1 MSNPTK
7 KMSLVQA
14 TMLVSGNMIGTGIF
28 LLPVSLASIGGI
40 AVFGWLIAAA
50 GAAALGLAFAKLGEL
65 DPQEGGPYAY
75 ARDFLGPYV
84 GFQTNYVY
92 WFANW
97 IGNVA
102 IALAAVGY
110 LAEFIP
116 RINSPYASV
125 AAAAV
130 VIWVLTF
137 ANIRGPR
144 VIGAL
149 ETWTVGLAMI
159 PILAIAFL
167 GWFWFNPTT
176 FMNGWNVMGSSNLH
190 AISRAAS
197 IALWA
202 FMGIESASVSAGV
215 IENPKR
221 NIPLATLYGLA
232 ISAVV
237 YLLSCTV
244 IMGIIPNAQ
253 LRTSHAPFAE
263 AARMVVGTPGMVI
276 IGVCA
281 ILKSVGALGGWMLL
295 VGQSAKAAADD
306 GMFPRMFGRI
316 NRYGVPG
323 VGLVVVSV
331 LMTIVLL
338 ATMSPTIAGQFD
350 RIINLAVI
358 LIVVPYIYASV
369 AVVKVV
375 FDHVGRGRTFSF
387 YKVVA
392 LAAVCYCLW
401 TIVGGDPKTVMQSLV
416 GLLVSVPL
424 YPFFIGSME
433 AAAERKQKT
442 RMAAAVGSTQ

>member
-1 MSNPTK
+1 MSNPAK

-14 TMLVSGNMIGTGIF
+14 IMLVSGNMIGTGIF
-28 LLPVSLASIGGI
+28 LLPVSLASVGGI

-75 ARDFLGPYV
+75 ARDFLGPYI
-84 GFQTNYVY
+84 GFQTNYIY

-102 IALAAVGY
+102 IALAVVGY

-116 RINSPYASV
+116 SINSPRASV

-144 VIGAL
+144 VIGVL
-149 ETWTVGLAMI
+149 ETWTVGLALI

-167 GWFWFNPTT
+167 GWFWFNPAT

-221 NIPLATLYGLA
+221 NIPLATLSGLA

-263 AARMVVGTPGMVI
+263 AARMVVGTTGMVI
-276 IGVCA
+276 IGLCA

-306 GMFPRMFGRI
+306 GMFPRIFGKI

-323 VGLVVVSV
+323 VGLIVVSV

-358 LIVVPYIYASV
+358 LIVVPYIYSSV

-387 YKVVA
+387 FKVVA

-401 TIVGGDPKTVMQSLV
+401 TIMGGDPKTVMQSLV
-416 GLLVSVPL
+416 GLLLSVPL
-424 YPFFIGSME
+424 YPFFIASMQ
-433 AAAERKQKT
+433 AAAERKQKI
-442 RMAAAVGSTQ
+442 RMAAAAQ